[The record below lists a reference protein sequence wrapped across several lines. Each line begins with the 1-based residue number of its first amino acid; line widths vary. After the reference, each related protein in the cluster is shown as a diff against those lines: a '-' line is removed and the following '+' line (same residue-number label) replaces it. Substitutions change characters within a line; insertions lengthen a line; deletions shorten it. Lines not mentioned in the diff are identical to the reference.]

1 MDRASGYG
9 PEGWGFE
16 SLQVHK
22 KRAAIA
28 ALFLSGFIKIS
39 FLRKMVIQHKI
50 QLSSLIDRFHRFHS

>member
-22 KRAAIA
+22 KHHIVGA
-28 ALFLSGFIKIS
+28 F
-39 FLRKMVIQHKI
+39 FLRGKLVNII
-50 QLSSLIDRFHRFHS
+50 

>member
-22 KRAAIA
+22 RRSKRLLWFWRDENEGLAVRTEEQRDELVSEAI
-28 ALFLSGFIKIS
+28 GNTN
-39 FLRKMVIQHKI
+39 RKG
-50 QLSSLIDRFHRFHS
+50 